1 MKQESNDAI
10 VAGLLSDILDLA
22 WEAFTNWTSYLR
34 RRISGVGLGPV
45 KQNLHNTLLFVK
57 LSAPSVPLIG

>member
-10 VAGLLSDILDLA
+10 VAGLLNDILDLA

-45 KQNLHNTLLFVK
+45 KHNLHNILLFVK
-57 LSAPSVPLIG
+57 LSAPSAPLIG